1 MPLQS
6 CRKLFFRLSAT
17 FHPATGSQALFRSCR
32 GCLMEQVP
40 IKMEPVTL
48 RMVPVPAPWRR
59 SDFVKGS
66 GATVE
71 RTMVICGAGPPDFFG
86 PAPSQPLEWLSV
98 ISTGSKIPNTIPEG
112 SSDTQTG
119 SKIPKPIPEGSSDIK
134 TGSII
139 PETIPEGHSGSVT
152 GLKIWVLI
160 QAGVLDGGRRS
171 RWSDRRQTPT
181 LIRRPSKA
189 YHRRLL
195 DTAARRQS
203 GCKTPPKRTR
213 KRPKLPSRVQ
223 KRLPAHPGRLN
234 FLMAYRGQSATDR
247 KRDLHPSDRG
257 RPRPREGE
265 GPAPRGVGGMS

>member
-1 MPLQS
+1 
-6 CRKLFFRLSAT
+6 
-17 FHPATGSQALFRSCR
+17 
-32 GCLMEQVP
+32 
-40 IKMEPVTL
+40 
-48 RMVPVPAPWRR
+48 
-59 SDFVKGS
+59 
-66 GATVE
+66 
-71 RTMVICGAGPPDFFG
+71 MVICGAGPPDFFG
-86 PAPSQPLEWLSV
+86 PAPSHPLEGFLT
-98 ISTGSKIPNTIPEG
+98 ISTGSKIPKTIPNG

-119 SKIPKPIPEGSSDIK
+119 SK
-134 TGSII
+134 I

-152 GLKIWVLI
+152 GLKIQVLI
-160 QAGVLDGGRRS
+160 QAGVLDGVRRS
-171 RWSDRRQTPT
+171 RWSDPTPS
-181 LIRRPSKA
+181 RRPSKA